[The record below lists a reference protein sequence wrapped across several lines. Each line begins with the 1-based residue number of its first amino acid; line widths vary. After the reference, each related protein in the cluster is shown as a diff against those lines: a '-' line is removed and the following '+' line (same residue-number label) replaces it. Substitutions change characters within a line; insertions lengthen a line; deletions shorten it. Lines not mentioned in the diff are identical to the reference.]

1 MRKLL
6 FLGLLLVA
14 ACVPNIPQPPTPTG
28 FVPQMRGAP
37 TATPVPWVEGA
48 AAITLDN
55 VAQIT
60 RLGRLD
66 AHNTPSTVFAYAF
79 SPDGTR
85 LAGLNNDQLIA
96 WNLLTGEIVFNTA
109 RGSAEGVY
117 YAPDKSEIYTL
128 DAEGTIHIHDAD
140 TGAEKDTLAA
150 QAQYASVAAYYPD
163 DGWLALGALNGEV
176 KVWDLATRQSVVTI
190 SAHEAPVDVMAFSAD
205 GDQLATGGLDG
216 TVKVW
221 DWRSRQPVAALEGM
235 AVRLAFAPD
244 GTRLAVGHDTYIDLW
259 NIASAERG
267 ERLETGTGG
276 ARDVLLYAPGG
287 RYLLNGGGIP
297 AMMLWNVETGA
308 FVTSLPD
315 VGGESTSAAFS
326 PDGTLLATSVLGG
339 PVTLWNMAEIGSAT
353 LTRANLDFGTPQAV
367 YVDWSPDGFL
377 LTIFEAAGSIQV
389 WGIKGAPDA
398 GASG

>member
-1 MRKLL
+1 MWKLL
-6 FLGLLLVA
+6 LSGLLLLA
-14 ACVPNIPQPPTPTG
+14 ACVPTIPPPPTPTG
-28 FVPQMRGAP
+28 FVPQMRGAA

-66 AHNTPSTVFAYAF
+66 ARDTRSTVFAYAF

-85 LAGLNNDQLIA
+85 LVGLNNDQLIA

-109 RGSAEGVY
+109 RGSAEAVY

-128 DAEGTIHIHDAD
+128 DDEGTIYIHDAD

-150 QAQYASVAAYYPD
+150 QTQYARVAAFYAD

-176 KVWDLATRQSVVTI
+176 KVWDLAARQSIVTI
-190 SAHEAPVDVMAFSAD
+190 QAHDAPVDTLAFSAD
-205 GDQLATGGLDG
+205 GEQLATAGQDG
-216 TVKVW
+216 TVMVW
-221 DWRSRQPVAALEGM
+221 DWRNRQSRLALEGL
-235 AVRLAFAPD
+235 ALRLAFSPD
-244 GTRLAVGHDTYIDLW
+244 GVQLAVGQETAIDLW
-259 NIASAERG
+259 NIAGAERVH
-267 ERLETGTGG
+267 RLETGTGG
-276 ARDVLLYAPGG
+276 ARDVLLYAPDG

-297 AMMLWNVETGA
+297 AMMIWDAQTGE
-308 FVTSLPD
+308 FVNSLPD

-326 PDGTLLATSVLGG
+326 PDGALLATSVLGG
-339 PVTLWNMAEIGSAT
+339 PVTLWNVTQINDST
-353 LTRANLDFGTPQAV
+353 LTRANLDFGTPQAL

-389 WGIKGAPDA
+389 WGIKDA
-398 GASG
+398 GS